1 MKSGER
7 AKEMLQRTAKQIEFD
22 TPYPTRRRPTL
33 ARNVVST
40 SQPLAA
46 QAGLRMLLAGGN
58 AVDAALAAAI
68 TLTVVEP
75 TSNGIGSDAFA
86 IVWDGRQL
94 HGLNASGRSPAAWTP
109 DYFKGKEAGP
119 VRGWNSGSVPGCVS
133 AWVELSK
140 RFGKLPFE
148 KLFEPAIGYAADGFP
163 VSPFVAERWDPQVP
177 ELRNQPGFAAA
188 FLPGGRA
195 PRAGEIFRFPDQ
207 AKTLEK
213 IAATKGEAFYRGGL
227 AEKIA
232 AHAIANGGAMTRED
246 LAAHAND
253 WVGTITQ
260 DYRGLTVHEIP
271 PNGQGIVCL
280 MALGILSNFDVA
292 DYPLDSAD
300 SVHLQIEAVKLAF
313 ADAYRFV
320 GDLKAMQVT
329 PKQLLDP
336 DYLKSRAKLIDMKRA
351 QDFGHG
357 SPPKGGTV
365 YLTAADA
372 SGMMVSMIQ
381 SNFMGFGSGVV
392 VDGISMQNRGATF
405 VMTSGHPNRVGPRKR
420 PYQTIIPGFVT
431 KNDQPVMSFGVMGGT
446 MQPQGHAQVMVRI
459 ADYGQNPQAASD
471 GPRYRIVQGLEVSVE
486 SGFAP
491 AVLEGLARRGHQIVS
506 VPDDYN
512 QFGCAQLIW
521 KLDGGYFA
529 GSDPRRDGQAVGF

>member
-1 MKSGER
+1 
-7 AKEMLQRTAKQIEFD
+7 MLQRAAKPLVFD

-75 TSNGIGSDAFA
+75 ISNGIGSDAFA
-86 IVWDGRQL
+86 IIWDGKQL

-109 DYFKGKEAGP
+109 EYFKGHKTMP
-119 VRGWNSGSVPGCVS
+119 VRGWNSVSVPGCVS
-133 AWVELSK
+133 AWVDLSK
-140 RFGKLPFE
+140 RFGKLPFA
-148 KLFEPAIGYAADGFP
+148 KLFEPAIGYAAEGF
-163 VSPFVAERWDPQVP
+163 VVTPFIAERWDPQVP
-177 ELRNQPGFAAA
+177 ELRGQPGFAEA
-188 FLPGGRA
+188 FLRDGRS
-195 PRAGEIFRFPDQ
+195 PRVGEIFRFPDQ

-213 IAATKGEAFYRGGL
+213 IAATKGDAFYRGEL
-227 AEKIA
+227 AEGIE
-232 AHAIANGGAMTRED
+232 AHAKANGGAMTRAD

-253 WVGTITQ
+253 WVGTISQ

-292 DYPLDSAD
+292 DYPVDSAD

-320 GDLKAMQVT
+320 ADPKAMEFA
-329 PKQLLDP
+329 PARLLDP
-336 DYLKSRAKLIDMKRA
+336 DYLKSRAKLIDTKRA

-381 SNFMGFGSGVV
+381 SNYLGFGSGVV
-392 VDGISMQNRGATF
+392 VPGTGISLQNRGSGF
-405 VMTSGHPNRVGPRKR
+405 VLMPGHPNLVAPSKR
-420 PYQTIIPGFVT
+420 PFHTIIPGFVT
-431 KNDQPVMSFGVMGGT
+431 RNGAPLMSFGLMGGS
-446 MQPQGHAQVMVRI
+446 MQPQGHTQMMVRM
-459 ADYGQNPQAASD
+459 ADYGQGPQGAIDA
-471 GPRYRIVQGLEVSVE
+471 PRFRIVQGRQVTFEDE
-486 SGFAP
+486 WP
-491 AVLEGLARRGHQIVS
+491 ATAIADLAARGHEVMKL
-506 VPDDYN
+506 PEDYN
-512 QFGCAQLIW
+512 AFGCAQIAHRLE
-521 KLDGGYFA
+521 DGYLCA
-529 GSDPRRDGQAVGF
+529 SDARRDSLAAGF

>member
-1 MKSGER
+1 
-7 AKEMLQRTAKQIEFD
+7 MLQRATRPVVFD
-22 TPYPTRRRPTL
+22 TPYPTHRRPTL

-58 AVDAALAAAI
+58 AIDAALGAAI

-75 TSNGIGSDAFA
+75 ISNGIGSAAFA
-86 IVWDGRQL
+86 IIWDGKQL
-94 HGLNASGRSPAAWTP
+94 HGFNASGRSPAAWTP
-109 DYFKGKEAGP
+109 QYFKGKKEVP
-119 VRGWNSGSVPGCVS
+119 ERGWNSVSVPGAVS

-140 RFGKLPFE
+140 KFGKLPFE
-148 KLFEPAIGYAADGFP
+148 RLFEPAIEYAAGGFP
-163 VSPFVAERWDPQVP
+163 VSPFVAERWAPQVP
-177 ELRNQPGFAAA
+177 ALRAQPGFAEA
-188 FLPGGRA
+188 FLPGGHA

-213 IAATKGEAFYRGGL
+213 IAATRGEAFYRGEL

-232 AHAIANGGAMTRED
+232 AHAKANGGVMTRED

-253 WVGTITQ
+253 WPGTISR

-292 DYPLDSAD
+292 DHPVDSAD

-320 GDLKAMQVT
+320 GDPEAM
-329 PKQLLDP
+329 PMAPGRLLDP
-336 DYLKSRAKLIDMKRA
+336 DYLKSRARLIEMKRA

-357 SPPKGGTV
+357 KPPTGGTV

-392 VDGISMQNRGATF
+392 VPGTGISLQNRGSGF
-405 VMTSGHPNRVGPRKR
+405 VLTPGHPNQVAPGKR
-420 PYQTIIPGFVT
+420 PFHTIIPGFVT
-431 KNDQPVMSFGVMGGT
+431 RDGVPLMSFGLMGGS
-446 MQPQGHAQVMVRI
+446 MQPQGHTQMMVRM
-459 ADYGQNPQAASD
+459 ADYGLGPQGAID
-471 GPRYRIVQGLEVSVE
+471 GPRFRVVQGLNVTFEDE
-486 SGFAP
+486 WPGATI
-491 AVLEGLARRGHQIVS
+491 ADLAARGHRVMKL
-506 VPDDYN
+506 PEDYN
-512 QFGCAQLIW
+512 AFGCAQIAHRLE
-521 KLDGGYFA
+521 DGYLCA
-529 GSDPRRDGQAVGF
+529 SDARRDSLPVGF

>member
-1 MKSGER
+1 
-7 AKEMLQRTAKQIEFD
+7 MLQRAVRPVVFD
-22 TPYPTRRRPTL
+22 TPYPTLRRPTL

-75 TSNGIGSDAFA
+75 ISNGIGSDAFA
-86 IVWDGRQL
+86 IIWDGKTL

-109 DYFKGKEAGP
+109 EYFKGKKNIPA
-119 VRGWNSGSVPGCVS
+119 RGWDSVSVPGAVS
-133 AWVELSK
+133 AWVELSQK
-140 RFGKLPFE
+140 FGQLPFA
-148 KLFEPAIGYAADGFP
+148 KLFEPAMDYASNGFP
-163 VSPFVAERWDPQVP
+163 MSPFVAERWDPQVP
-177 ELRNQPGFAAA
+177 ELRDQPGFAQA
-188 FLPGGRA
+188 FLPGGRS
-195 PRAGEIFRFPDQ
+195 PGTGEIFRFPDQ

-213 IAATKGEAFYRGGL
+213 IAETKGEAFYRGEL

-232 AHAIANGGAMTRED
+232 AHAKANGGAMTRAD

-253 WVGTITQ
+253 WVGTISQ

-292 DYPLDSAD
+292 DFPVDSAD

-320 GDLKAMQVT
+320 ADPKAMDVK
-329 PKQLLDP
+329 PSQLLDP
-336 DYLKSRAKLIDMKRA
+336 DYLRSRSRLIDMKRA
-351 QDFGHG
+351 QNFGHG
-357 SPPKGGTV
+357 TPPKGGTV

-381 SNFMGFGSGVV
+381 SNFLGFGSGVV
-392 VDGISMQNRGATF
+392 VPGTGISLQNRGSGF
-405 VMTSGHPNRVGPRKR
+405 VLTPGHPNQVGPAKR
-420 PYQTIIPGFVT
+420 PYHTIIPGFVT
-431 KNDQPVMSFGVMGGT
+431 RNGAPLMSFGLMGGS
-446 MQPQGHAQVMVRI
+446 MQPQGHTQMMVRM
-459 ADYGQNPQAASD
+459 ADYGQGPQGAIDA
-471 GPRYRIVQGLEVSVE
+471 PRFRIVQGLEVTFE
-486 SGFAP
+486 DEWP
-491 AVLEGLARRGHQIVS
+491 AATIAELARRGHTVMKL
-506 VPDDYN
+506 PEDYN
-512 QFGCAQLIW
+512 AFGCAQIAHRLE
-521 KLDGGYFA
+521 DGYLCA
-529 GSDPRRDGQAVGF
+529 SDARRDSLPVGF